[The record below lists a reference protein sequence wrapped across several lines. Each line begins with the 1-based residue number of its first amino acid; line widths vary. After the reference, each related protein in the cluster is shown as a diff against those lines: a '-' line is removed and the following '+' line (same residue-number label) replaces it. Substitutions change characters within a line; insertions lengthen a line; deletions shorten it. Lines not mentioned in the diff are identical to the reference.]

1 MSYIQNLVFTF
12 RSKVPV
18 ILQTES
24 SECGLACLAM
34 ISSYYGHYETIFTLR
49 QKYSVSIK
57 GSSLS
62 DLIKIAGKINLNSR
76 PLRLEM
82 DELSKLRLPCIIHIN
97 MDHFVVLVSVNKKIE
112 VIDPSLGKRFYSI
125 DEFSDIFT
133 GIALEIW
140 PNSKFEKNEKK
151 EIFNFFHL
159 LHDLKSLLP
168 SFSYILILAVV
179 LEILGLVSPLYMQF
193 VLDNVIPEGDRQL
206 LLTLTIAFFMLMIF
220 NIIIT
225 TTQTLIGMFVSTT
238 LNVQWKSNVLNHL
251 VNIPNE
257 YFFKRHLGDI
267 ISRFNSI
274 DPIQSTLT
282 STFIITLLNA
292 CLAIFTLCLM
302 FYFSAQLALITL
314 IAMVLYLLLKIITYL
329 PLRSLA
335 EKGIILGASQ
345 NSYLMETIRGI
356 RAIKQYNKQDERS
369 NNWLSL
375 FVNQTN
381 NSLSSQKLSVIISI
395 INKFIFGVENL
406 LIIWFGANLVIDKTF
421 TIGFLTAFIAYKT
434 QFSTRFSSLIDSY
447 FQIKM
452 LSLHGERLSDIVL
465 TDQEDVTAFE
475 LTPNVKQEI
484 KGQIKAENISF
495 KYGDFEAEIIQGLN
509 LTIEAGQSIALTGPS
524 GCGKTTFLNLLNA
537 SLKPT
542 SGEIFLDN
550 IPFSQLGTKNL
561 RSLIACVD
569 QNDTLFAGNI
579 IENISFFDSNVKL
592 EWVERCA
599 EMAGIHNEII
609 KMPMGYWSLVG
620 DMGSSLSGGQKQ
632 RSLCDPNIEEIPEE
646 KSLYINLFHC
656 VEDLEKDIIANGT
669 FLKIE
674 SRPEMRK
681 VLQCILDHKGIST
694 DTLLKKIPN
703 LDKKYIKNMLFKLAC
718 FDIIRFD

>member
-550 IPFSQLGTKNL
+550 IPFSQLGTK
-561 RSLIACVD
+561 
-569 QNDTLFAGNI
+569 TYG
-579 IENISFFDSNVKL
+579 
-592 EWVERCA
+592 
-599 EMAGIHNEII
+599 H
-609 KMPMGYWSLVG
+609 
-620 DMGSSLSGGQKQ
+620 
-632 RSLCDPNIEEIPEE
+632 
-646 KSLYINLFHC
+646 
-656 VEDLEKDIIANGT
+656 
-669 FLKIE
+669 
-674 SRPEMRK
+674 
-681 VLQCILDHKGIST
+681 
-694 DTLLKKIPN
+694 
-703 LDKKYIKNMLFKLAC
+703 
-718 FDIIRFD
+718 

>member
-57 GSSLS
+57 GSSLR

-632 RSLCDPNIEEIPEE
+632 RILIARALYQKPKILFMDEATSHLDIRKEKEINQMI
-646 KSLYINLFHC
+646 S
-656 VEDLEKDIIANGT
+656 DLKITRVIIAHRKET
-669 FLKIE
+669 IMSADRVISLKE
-674 SRPEMRK
+674 
-681 VLQCILDHKGIST
+681 G
-694 DTLLKKIPN
+694 KI
-703 LDKKYIKNMLFKLAC
+703 C
-718 FDIIRFD
+718 FDKIK

>member
-1 MSYIQNLVFTF
+1 
-12 RSKVPV
+12 
-18 ILQTES
+18 
-24 SECGLACLAM
+24 
-34 ISSYYGHYETIFTLR
+34 
-49 QKYSVSIK
+49 
-57 GSSLS
+57 
-62 DLIKIAGKINLNSR
+62 
-76 PLRLEM
+76 
-82 DELSKLRLPCIIHIN
+82 PCIIHIN

-140 PNSKFEKNEKK
+140 PNSKFEENEKK

-159 LHDLKSLLP
+159 LHDLKSLLS

-225 TTQTLIGMFVSTT
+225 TTQTLIGMFVSST

-434 QFSTRFSSLIDSY
+434 QFSIRFSSLIDSY

-632 RSLCDPNIEEIPEE
+632 RILIARALYQKPKILFMDEATSHLDIRKEKEINQMI
-646 KSLYINLFHC
+646 S
-656 VEDLEKDIIANGT
+656 DLKITRVIIAHRKET
-669 FLKIE
+669 IMSADRVISLKE
-674 SRPEMRK
+674 
-681 VLQCILDHKGIST
+681 G
-694 DTLLKKIPN
+694 KI
-703 LDKKYIKNMLFKLAC
+703 C
-718 FDIIRFD
+718 FDKIK

>member
-18 ILQTES
+18 ILQTEN

-62 DLIKIAGKINLNSR
+62 DLIKIAGQINLNSR

-82 DELSKLRLPCIIHIN
+82 NELSKLRLPCIIHIN

-112 VIDPSLGKRFYSI
+112 VIDPALGKRFFSI

-151 EIFNFFHL
+151 EVFNFFYL
-159 LHDLKSLLP
+159 LHDLKNLLP

-206 LLTLTIAFFMLMIF
+206 LLTLTIAFFMLMVF

-225 TTQTLIGMFVSTT
+225 TIQTLIGMFVSTT

-314 IAMVLYLLLKIITYL
+314 IAMILYLLLKIITYL

-335 EKGIILGASQ
+335 EKGIVLGASQ
-345 NSYLMETIRGI
+345 NSYLMETVRGI
-356 RAIKQYNKQDERS
+356 RVIKQYNKQDERS

-375 FVNQTN
+375 FINQTN
-381 NSLSSQKLSVIISI
+381 NSLSSQKLSVVISI
-395 INKFIFGVENL
+395 VNKFIFGVENL

-465 TDQEDVTAFE
+465 TDQEAVTSFE
-475 LTPNVKQEI
+475 LTSNLKQEI

-495 KYGDFEAEIIQGLN
+495 KYGDFEAEIIQDLN

-537 SLKPT
+537 SLEPT

-579 IENISFFDSNVKL
+579 IENISFFDSNVNL

-632 RSLCDPNIEEIPEE
+632 RILIARALYQKPKILFMDEATSHLDIRKEKEINQMISEL
-646 KSLYINLFHC
+646 KITR
-656 VEDLEKDIIANGT
+656 VIIAHRKET
-669 FLKIE
+669 IMSADRVISLKE
-674 SRPEMRK
+674 
-681 VLQCILDHKGIST
+681 G
-694 DTLLKKIPN
+694 KI
-703 LDKKYIKNMLFKLAC
+703 C
-718 FDIIRFD
+718 FDKIK

>member
-159 LHDLKSLLP
+159 LHDLKSLLS

-434 QFSTRFSSLIDSY
+434 QFSIRFSSLIDSY

-632 RSLCDPNIEEIPEE
+632 RILIARALYQKPKILFMDEATSHLDIRKEKEINQMI
-646 KSLYINLFHC
+646 S
-656 VEDLEKDIIANGT
+656 DLKITRVIIAHRKET
-669 FLKIE
+669 IMSADRVISLKE
-674 SRPEMRK
+674 
-681 VLQCILDHKGIST
+681 G
-694 DTLLKKIPN
+694 KI
-703 LDKKYIKNMLFKLAC
+703 C
-718 FDIIRFD
+718 FDKIK

>member
-159 LHDLKSLLP
+159 LHDLKSLLS

-632 RSLCDPNIEEIPEE
+632 RILIARALYQKPKILFMDEATSHLDIRKEKEINQMI
-646 KSLYINLFHC
+646 S
-656 VEDLEKDIIANGT
+656 DLKITRVIIAHRKET
-669 FLKIE
+669 IMSADRVISLKE
-674 SRPEMRK
+674 
-681 VLQCILDHKGIST
+681 G
-694 DTLLKKIPN
+694 KI
-703 LDKKYIKNMLFKLAC
+703 C
-718 FDIIRFD
+718 FDKIK

>member
-579 IENISFFDSNVKL
+579 IENISFFDSN
-592 EWVERCA
+592 
-599 EMAGIHNEII
+599 G
-609 KMPMGYWSLVG
+609 
-620 DMGSSLSGGQKQ
+620 
-632 RSLCDPNIEEIPEE
+632 LC
-646 KSLYINLFHC
+646 C
-656 VEDLEKDIIANGT
+656 T
-669 FLKIE
+669 KI
-674 SRPEMRK
+674 
-681 VLQCILDHKGIST
+681 
-694 DTLLKKIPN
+694 
-703 LDKKYIKNMLFKLAC
+703 
-718 FDIIRFD
+718 

>member
-356 RAIKQYNKQDERS
+356 RAIKQYNKQDKRS

-632 RSLCDPNIEEIPEE
+632 RILIARALYQKPKILFMDEATSHLDIRKEKEINQMI
-646 KSLYINLFHC
+646 S
-656 VEDLEKDIIANGT
+656 DLKITRVIIAHRKET
-669 FLKIE
+669 IMSADRVISLKE
-674 SRPEMRK
+674 
-681 VLQCILDHKGIST
+681 G
-694 DTLLKKIPN
+694 KI
-703 LDKKYIKNMLFKLAC
+703 C
-718 FDIIRFD
+718 FDKIK

>member
-1 MSYIQNLVFTF
+1 
-12 RSKVPV
+12 
-18 ILQTES
+18 
-24 SECGLACLAM
+24 
-34 ISSYYGHYETIFTLR
+34 
-49 QKYSVSIK
+49 
-57 GSSLS
+57 
-62 DLIKIAGKINLNSR
+62 
-76 PLRLEM
+76 
-82 DELSKLRLPCIIHIN
+82 
-97 MDHFVVLVSVNKKIE
+97 
-112 VIDPSLGKRFYSI
+112 
-125 DEFSDIFT
+125 
-133 GIALEIW
+133 
-140 PNSKFEKNEKK
+140 
-151 EIFNFFHL
+151 FHL

-632 RSLCDPNIEEIPEE
+632 RILIARALYQKPKILFMDEATSHLDIRKEKEINQMI
-646 KSLYINLFHC
+646 S
-656 VEDLEKDIIANGT
+656 DLKITRVIIAHRKET
-669 FLKIE
+669 IMSADRVISLKE
-674 SRPEMRK
+674 
-681 VLQCILDHKGIST
+681 G
-694 DTLLKKIPN
+694 KI
-703 LDKKYIKNMLFKLAC
+703 C
-718 FDIIRFD
+718 FDKIK

>member
-133 GIALEIW
+133 GIGLEIW

-632 RSLCDPNIEEIPEE
+632 RILIARALYQKPKILFMDEATSHLDIRKEKEINQMI
-646 KSLYINLFHC
+646 S
-656 VEDLEKDIIANGT
+656 DLKITRVIIAHRKET
-669 FLKIE
+669 IMSADRVISLKE
-674 SRPEMRK
+674 
-681 VLQCILDHKGIST
+681 G
-694 DTLLKKIPN
+694 KI
-703 LDKKYIKNMLFKLAC
+703 C
-718 FDIIRFD
+718 FDKIK

>member
-475 LTPNVKQEI
+475 LTPNIKQEI

-632 RSLCDPNIEEIPEE
+632 RILIARALYQKPKILFMDEATSHLDIRKEKEINQMI
-646 KSLYINLFHC
+646 S
-656 VEDLEKDIIANGT
+656 DLKITRVIIAHRKET
-669 FLKIE
+669 IMSADRVISLKE
-674 SRPEMRK
+674 
-681 VLQCILDHKGIST
+681 G
-694 DTLLKKIPN
+694 KI
-703 LDKKYIKNMLFKLAC
+703 C
-718 FDIIRFD
+718 FDKIK

>member
-632 RSLCDPNIEEIPEE
+632 RILIARALYQKPKILFMDEATSHLDIRKEKEI
-646 KSLYINLFHC
+646 NQ
-656 VEDLEKDIIANGT
+656 
-669 FLKIE
+669 
-674 SRPEMRK
+674 M
-681 VLQCILDHKGIST
+681 IS
-694 DTLLKKIPN
+694 
-703 LDKKYIKNMLFKLAC
+703 
-718 FDIIRFD
+718 

>member
-112 VIDPSLGKRFYSI
+112 VIYPSLGKRFYSI

-159 LHDLKSLLP
+159 LHDLKSLLS

-434 QFSTRFSSLIDSY
+434 QFSIRFSSLIDSY

-579 IENISFFDSNVKL
+579 IENISFFDSN
-592 EWVERCA
+592 
-599 EMAGIHNEII
+599 
-609 KMPMGYWSLVG
+609 
-620 DMGSSLSGGQKQ
+620 
-632 RSLCDPNIEEIPEE
+632 
-646 KSLYINLFHC
+646 
-656 VEDLEKDIIANGT
+656 
-669 FLKIE
+669 
-674 SRPEMRK
+674 
-681 VLQCILDHKGIST
+681 
-694 DTLLKKIPN
+694 
-703 LDKKYIKNMLFKLAC
+703 
-718 FDIIRFD
+718 

>member
-356 RAIKQYNKQDERS
+356 RAIKLYNKQDERS

-632 RSLCDPNIEEIPEE
+632 RILIARALYQKPKILFMDEATSHLDIRKEKEINQMI
-646 KSLYINLFHC
+646 S
-656 VEDLEKDIIANGT
+656 DLKITRVIIAHRKET
-669 FLKIE
+669 IMSADRVISLKE
-674 SRPEMRK
+674 
-681 VLQCILDHKGIST
+681 G
-694 DTLLKKIPN
+694 KI
-703 LDKKYIKNMLFKLAC
+703 C
-718 FDIIRFD
+718 FDKIK

>member
-225 TTQTLIGMFVSTT
+225 TTQTLIGMSVSTT

-632 RSLCDPNIEEIPEE
+632 RILIARALYQKPKILFMDEATSHLDIRKEKEINQMI
-646 KSLYINLFHC
+646 S
-656 VEDLEKDIIANGT
+656 DLKITRVIIAHRKET
-669 FLKIE
+669 IMSADRVISLKE
-674 SRPEMRK
+674 
-681 VLQCILDHKGIST
+681 G
-694 DTLLKKIPN
+694 KI
-703 LDKKYIKNMLFKLAC
+703 C
-718 FDIIRFD
+718 FDKIK

>member
-542 SGEIFLDN
+542 SGEIFLDT

-632 RSLCDPNIEEIPEE
+632 RILIARALYQKPKILFMDEATSHLDIRKEKEINQMI
-646 KSLYINLFHC
+646 S
-656 VEDLEKDIIANGT
+656 DLKITRVIIAHRKET
-669 FLKIE
+669 IMSADRVISLKE
-674 SRPEMRK
+674 
-681 VLQCILDHKGIST
+681 G
-694 DTLLKKIPN
+694 KI
-703 LDKKYIKNMLFKLAC
+703 C
-718 FDIIRFD
+718 FDKIK